1 MIIDNVKIYTE
12 AGTFVSGG
20 IIIQGDKITEIYTEA
35 EKENI
40 FKKMNMETEHTAAQ
54 CSVQDYSAKNDIDNV
69 LDGKGAYAIPGLI
82 DLHFHGCV
90 GDDFCDGD
98 KEAIRRIAEYEVSVG
113 VTAIAPATMTL
124 PVAELENILKTA
136 AAYKK
141 EYEENSSC
149 IGEKMK
155 DEDEQ
160 AQNMEAKQQNITDE
174 ACDALKA
181 NAVSA
186 KVKNKKRADFVGIN
200 MEGPFISP
208 VKKGAQDERNII
220 PCNEKIAQKF
230 LDASNNLVKFIGIAP
245 EENENTI
252 SFIKNMKDTVNISL
266 AHTNADYES
275 AKAAFD
281 AGANH
286 AVHLFNAMP
295 AFTHREPGV
304 VGAVSDSEH
313 VMAEIICD
321 GVHIHPSMVRA
332 AFKMMGADRMIFIS
346 DSMRATGLEDGE
358 YTLGGQPVVVKGN
371 LATLHDGT
379 IAGSA
384 TNLMDC
390 LRYVVKKAGI
400 SLETA
405 VMCATENPAKEI
417 GIYDKV
423 GSISVGK
430 QADFVLID
438 EELNIKRVYIDG
450 KEIIC

>member
-1 MIIDNVKIYTE
+1 MIIDNVKVYTE

-20 IIIQGDKITEIYTEA
+20 IVTQGDKITEIYTEA
-35 EKENI
+35 EKEDI
-40 FKKMNMETEHTAAQ
+40 FKKMNIEMQHLTTQHSTIQRTAQ
-54 CSVQDYSAKNDIDNV
+54 DNSVQSDIDNV
-69 LDGKGAYAIPGLI
+69 LDANGAYAIPGLI

-98 KEAIRRIAEYEVSVG
+98 KEAIRRIAEYEASVG

-124 PVAELENILKTA
+124 PVEELENILKTA
-136 AAYKK
+136 ATYKK
-141 EYEENSSC
+141 EYEKDSTYA
-149 IGEKMK
+149 GEK
-155 DEDEQ
+155 
-160 AQNMEAKQQNITDE
+160 I
-174 ACDALKA
+174 
-181 NAVSA
+181 
-186 KVKNKKRADFVGIN
+186 KNKKRADFVGIN

-220 PCNEKIAQKF
+220 PCNEEIAQKF
-230 LDASNNLVKFIGIAP
+230 LDASENLVKFIGIAP
-245 EENENTI
+245 EESENTI
-252 SFIKNMKDTVNISL
+252 SFIKNMKDKVNISL

-332 AFKMMGADRMIFIS
+332 AFKMMGAERMIFIS
-346 DSMRATGLEDGE
+346 DSMRATGMPDGQ
-358 YTLGGQPVVVKGN
+358 YTLGGLDVKVRGNRATLVSDGALAGSVTN
-371 LATLHDGT
+371 LA
-379 IAGSA
+379 
-384 TNLMDC
+384 DC
-390 LRYVVKKAGI
+390 MRTAITKMGI
-400 SLETA
+400 PLETA
-405 VMCATENPAKEI
+405 IACATKNPAI
-417 GIYDKV
+417 SLGIYDER

-430 QADFVLID
+430 KADIIL
-438 EELNIKRVYIDG
+438 LNKDLTLKTVIKDG
-450 KEIIC
+450 DTI

>member
-20 IIIQGDKITEIYTEA
+20 IITQGDKITEIYTEA

-141 EYEENSSC
+141 EYEEDSSC

-174 ACDALKA
+174 ACDALKTT
-181 NAVSA
+181 AVSA

-230 LDASNNLVKFIGIAP
+230 LDASDNLVKFIGIAP

-252 SFIKNMKDTVNISL
+252 SFIKNMKDKVNISL

-275 AKAAFD
+275 AKAA
-281 AGANH
+281 
-286 AVHLFNAMP
+286 V
-295 AFTHREPGV
+295 EPSRKNRQLTS
-304 VGAVSDSEH
+304 A
-313 VMAEIICD
+313 ILLK
-321 GVHIHPSMVRA
+321 R
-332 AFKMMGADRMIFIS
+332 FI
-346 DSMRATGLEDGE
+346 G
-358 YTLGGQPVVVKGN
+358 
-371 LATLHDGT
+371 
-379 IAGSA
+379 
-384 TNLMDC
+384 C
-390 LRYVVKKAGI
+390 
-400 SLETA
+400 
-405 VMCATENPAKEI
+405 
-417 GIYDKV
+417 
-423 GSISVGK
+423 
-430 QADFVLID
+430 
-438 EELNIKRVYIDG
+438 
-450 KEIIC
+450 